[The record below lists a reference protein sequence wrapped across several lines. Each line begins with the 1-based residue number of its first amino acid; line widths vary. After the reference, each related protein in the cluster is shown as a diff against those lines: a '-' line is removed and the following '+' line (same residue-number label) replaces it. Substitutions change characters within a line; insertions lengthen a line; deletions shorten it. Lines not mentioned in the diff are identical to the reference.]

1 MKEHEEIMVL
11 AHEAWPGFAKAFW
24 IIFSL
29 ACVYLGLLLF
39 LSFGKVDSGAS
50 SHDSPPA
57 HHEES
62 QSKESDHH
70 G

>member
-1 MKEHEEIMVL
+1 MKSHEEIMVL

-29 ACVYLGLLLF
+29 ACVYLGVLLF
-39 LSFGKVDSGAS
+39 LSFGELDNPQHG
-50 SHDSPPA
+50 HPPQEDG
-57 HHEES
+57 HIQE
-62 QSKESDHH
+62 KNHH

>member
-39 LSFGKVDSGAS
+39 LSFGKVDGGVGN
-50 SHDSPPA
+50 HQSPPA
-57 HHEES
+57 HQEDSH
-62 QSKESDHH
+62 SKEKGHH